1 MECYATDIQLNN
13 SEDFQIKGSN
23 TVIQKRESATDKV
36 RIVAYVSDSILCQ
49 ISVKEELMSIEFPS
63 IWLELRKKH
72 TTPVAI
78 CGMYRE
84 WCNEKYHEKEKKNF
98 FKAGVSLRKFP
109 L

>member
-13 SEDFQIKGSN
+13 SEDFQIKGFN

-63 IWLELRKKH
+63 IWLELRKNIQPPLQYVGCTGNGVMKSTMKKKRKISLKH
-72 TTPVAI
+72 
-78 CGMYRE
+78 G
-84 WCNEKYHEKEKKNF
+84 
-98 FKAGVSLRKFP
+98 
-109 L
+109 